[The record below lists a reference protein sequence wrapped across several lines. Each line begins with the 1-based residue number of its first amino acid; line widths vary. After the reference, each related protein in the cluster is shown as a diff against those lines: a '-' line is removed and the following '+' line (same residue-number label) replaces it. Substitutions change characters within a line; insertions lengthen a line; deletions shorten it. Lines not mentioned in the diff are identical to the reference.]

1 MVFDDEKQEL
11 NNRLLAVCTADV
23 IDFELAEEL
32 LRQGAEPMGKI
43 VNCYGEDDNLYTAVL
58 DHLFNNEDTLLDAY
72 RITELFSRYG
82 MDISKPAIPYDYD
95 EEVRNPLTMFS
106 YPDGEYVL
114 KALEVLLDNG
124 LSAEDAQECWLK
136 EICDYTDV
144 WGELQSEG
152 TMEMYCDYLRKLI
165 LIASYPHIIE
175 TDELLRKE
183 IWYDYNHYDL
193 TRFRKWNEFDFDVD
207 TSHCDRIPEV
217 PEVYKSIV
225 TIKEKETGNPV
236 WTFGVCLTPDDL

>member
-1 MVFDDEKQEL
+1 MNAEKQEL

-32 LRQGAEPMGKI
+32 LRQGAEPLGKI
-43 VNCYGEDDNLYTAVL
+43 INCYGEDDNLYTAVL
-58 DHLFNNEDTLLDAY
+58 NHLFDDEDAFRDAY

-82 MDISKPAIPYDYD
+82 LDVSKPAVPYNE
-95 EEVRNPLTMFS
+95 EEVLHPLSLFG
-106 YPDGEYVL
+106 YPDGEFVL

-124 LSAEDAQECWLK
+124 LSAQDAQECWLQ
-136 EICDYTDV
+136 EVCSFTDV
-144 WGELQSEG
+144 WGELQNEVAL
-152 TMEMYCDYLRKLI
+152 ELYRDYLRKLI

-207 TSHCDRIPEV
+207 TSHCDRN